1 MSNVKIDDLI
11 NLLPSA
17 FLPENAGD
25 VFAVIQINASGDDGG
40 DWIIKIKEKKCLVE
54 KGVAQSPDLSLMA
67 STQVVNDIFTGKI
80 KPMRAFMQG
89 QVQFKGNMGLAMKI
103 VKLFSTDRK
112 IFDALN

>member
-1 MSNVKIDDLI
+1 MLRSDDLM

-25 VFAVIQINASGDDGG
+25 VFAVIQISASGDDGG
-40 DWIIKIKEKKCLVE
+40 DWIIEIKEKKCLVE

-67 STQVVNDIFTGKI
+67 STQVVNEMFTGKLN
-80 KPMRAFMQG
+80 PMRAFMQG
-89 QVQFKGNMGLAMKI
+89 QVQFKGNMGLAMRI

-112 IFDALN
+112 IFDALD